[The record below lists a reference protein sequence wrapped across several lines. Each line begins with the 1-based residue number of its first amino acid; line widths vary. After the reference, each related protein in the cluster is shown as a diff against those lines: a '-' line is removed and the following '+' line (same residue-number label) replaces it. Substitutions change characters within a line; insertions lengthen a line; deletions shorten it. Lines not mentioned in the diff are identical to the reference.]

1 MKVAIT
7 GGSGKLGK
15 WVVRHFL
22 DQGYDVRNIDQRFP
36 EYVEGRDLYVD
47 LGNLGEVY
55 GALEGC
61 DAVVHTAAIPVAYRY
76 PNEVTFSNNTLSTY
90 NVLEAASSLGIEKA
104 VISSS
109 ESSYGLVFSVNPFEP
124 RYVPMDEDH
133 PQLVQDSYGLSKI
146 VNEET
151 ADMFHRKTGIQVVSF
166 RLGNVIDPE
175 GYKQFPSWLHDPQ
188 QRAQILW
195 SYIDARDAATAM
207 ELAIQA
213 DGLGSIALNLANDET
228 SMDIPSAELM
238 REAYPDVEIREEL
251 GEYQTVLDNRRAKET
266 LGWQLAHRWR
276 DEVGS

>member
-1 MKVAIT
+1 MKIAIT
-7 GGSGKLGK
+7 GGSGKLGRC
-15 WVVRHFL
+15 VVRHFL
-22 DQGYDVRNIDQRFP
+22 DEGYEVRSIDQRFP

-47 LGNLGEVY
+47 LNNLGEVY

-61 DAVVHTAAIPVAYRY
+61 DAVVHTGAIPVAYRY

-90 NVLEAASSLGIEKA
+90 NVLEAASSLGIDKA

-109 ESSYGLVFSVNPFEP
+109 ESSYGLVFAVNSFEP

-146 VNEET
+146 VNEDT
-151 ADMFHRKTGIQVVSF
+151 ADMFHRRTGIQVVSF

-175 GYKQFPSWLHDPQ
+175 GYKEFPSWIHDPEI
-188 QRAQILW
+188 RAPILW
-195 SYIDARDAATAM
+195 SYIDARDAAAAM

-228 SMDIPSAELM
+228 SMDMSSSELM
-238 REAYPDVEIREEL
+238 RKAYPNVEIREEL
-251 GEYQTVLDNRRAKET
+251 GTYQTLLDNRRAKET
-266 LGWQLAHRWR
+266 LGWQPVHRWR

>member
-36 EYVEGRDLYVD
+36 EYIEGQDLYVD
-47 LGNLGEVY
+47 LNNLGEVY

-90 NVLEAASSLGIEKA
+90 NILEAASSLGIKKA

-109 ESSYGLVFSVNPFEP
+109 ESSYGLVFAVNPFAP
-124 RYVPMDEDH
+124 LYVPMNEDH
-133 PQLVQDSYGLSKI
+133 PQLVQDAYGLSKI

-151 ADMFHRKTGIQVVSF
+151 ADAFHRRTGIQVVSF

-175 GYKQFPSWLHDPQ
+175 GYKEFPSWLEDPDL
-188 QRAQILW
+188 RAPILW
-195 SYIDARDAATAM
+195 SYIDARDAAVAM

-213 DGLGSIALNLANDET
+213 EGLDSIALNLANDET
-228 SMDIPSAELM
+228 SMDLPSAELM
-238 REAYPDVEIREEL
+238 ESVYPEVEIREEL
-251 GEYQTVLDNRRAKET
+251 ETYQTLLDNRRAKDV
-266 LGWQLAHRWR
+266 LGWQPRYRWR
-276 DEVGS
+276 EEIGS